1 MPLKYVNL
9 TGKTI
14 VISYFSTT
22 YIRCTWQYH
31 NETIFHLLII
41 FYCKDLNFFTFTNF
55 ANCSNIEFDYA
66 MYIGQRATACAA
78 VDSNNESTRASVF
91 WIYSHRIYWYHLHT
105 YVNELADAY
114 MGENTYMQ
122 MPKQIQMHSLASA
135 KVRWMCIYIRTP
147 KICKCKSNI
156 ATHMPLPWLV
166 VCIRQ
171 ASPVGC
177 LVRICLQFI
186 RASIHGKK
194 NELNTEIYRNLVF
207 SSEGIKG

>member
-1 MPLKYVNL
+1 MLCILGNGRPRALLWIQITNRQEP
-9 TGKTI
+9 
-14 VISYFSTT
+14 
-22 YIRCTWQYH
+22 RCFG
-31 NETIFHLLII
+31 E
-41 FYCKDLNFFTFTNF
+41 
-55 ANCSNIEFDYA
+55 
-66 MYIGQRATACAA
+66 R
-78 VDSNNESTRASVF
+78 
-91 WIYSHRIYWYHLHT
+91 RIYWYHLHT

-156 ATHMPLPWLV
+156 ATHMPLPCLV
-166 VCIRQ
+166 VSIRQ